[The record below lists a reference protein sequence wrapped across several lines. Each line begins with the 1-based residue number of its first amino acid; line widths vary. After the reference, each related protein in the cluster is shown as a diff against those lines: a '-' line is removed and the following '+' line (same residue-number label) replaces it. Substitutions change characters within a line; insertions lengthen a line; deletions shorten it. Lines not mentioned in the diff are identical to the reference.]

1 MCNRIPDIF
10 AARPKDVVCD
20 YNARHVTGGGQV
32 NEYRVTKYNPAF
44 RGPGGAYT
52 KDEWTSVRDVGR
64 SFAGE
69 VLTREEYER
78 VENAYVGSALAFLG
92 EAGLT
97 SLSIEGPENTR
108 VESLVF
114 RNGSILSLDEVREAI
129 RRVLREEFW
138 CRLEGV
144 DGFVHFG
151 WDYYMYIGV
160 PHPCPTARERTV
172 ELGLYVEEFA
182 SPYKVPS

>member
-1 MCNRIPDIF
+1 M
-10 AARPKDVVCD
+10 
-20 YNARHVTGGGQV
+20 

-44 RGPGGAYT
+44 RDPGGAYT
-52 KDEWTSVRDVGR
+52 RDEWTSVKDVGR
-64 SFAGE
+64 SFAGG

-78 VENAYVGSALAFLG
+78 VENAYIGAALAFLD

-97 SLSIEGPENTR
+97 SLR
-108 VESLVF
+108 VEGLENVLGAWLVF

-138 CRLEGV
+138 CRLEGA
-144 DGFVHFG
+144 GGYVHFG

-160 PHPCPTARERTV
+160 AHPCPKARERTV

-182 SPYKVPS
+182 SP